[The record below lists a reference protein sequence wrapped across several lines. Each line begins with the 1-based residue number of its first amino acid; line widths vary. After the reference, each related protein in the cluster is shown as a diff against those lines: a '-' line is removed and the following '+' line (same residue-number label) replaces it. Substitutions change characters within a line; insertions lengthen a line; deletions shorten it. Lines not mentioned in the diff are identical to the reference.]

1 MSEFFI
7 DDTSLIKK
15 ASYLKIRARE
25 LAESFKSG
33 NFRSLFRG
41 QGIEFEGVRDY
52 IRGDDVRTIDWN
64 VTARM
69 GHAFVKVFKEERE
82 LQVLLIMDNSESMM
96 IKHDKKSKFE
106 IAQDASA
113 LITIAC
119 ELNSCSLGAIF
130 FDGQINFCTK
140 PLLNKSQTMLI
151 LNKISQKNETPVK
164 GSVLDSALISA
175 SRILK
180 KRSLVFIFSDFR
192 SEGWQKAL
200 VALAKK
206 NDVLAF
212 NIFDS
217 FDYQFP
223 ELGSVVFKDAET
235 GSKMI
240 LPTTSKKFQKSWQN
254 FNQQKLQN
262 WKDFCLKHGVIPV
275 IMNTKDEPLEILNN
289 VLKKGR

>member
-69 GHAFVKVFKEERE
+69 GHAFVKVFEEERE

-151 LNKISQKNETPVK
+151 LNKISKQNETPVK
-164 GSVLDSALISA
+164 GSVLNSALISA

>member
-69 GHAFVKVFKEERE
+69 GHAFVKVFEEERE

-192 SEGWQKAL
+192 SKGWQKAL

>member
-69 GHAFVKVFKEERE
+69 GHAFVKVFEEERE

-240 LPTTSKKFQKSWQN
+240 LSTTSKKFQKSWQN

-289 VLKKGR
+289 VLKKGK

>member
-69 GHAFVKVFKEERE
+69 GHAFVKVFEEERE
-82 LQVLLIMDNSESMM
+82 LQVLLIMYNSESMM

-164 GSVLDSALISA
+164 GSFYL
-175 SRILK
+175 
-180 KRSLVFIFSDFR
+180 F
-192 SEGWQKAL
+192 
-200 VALAKK
+200 
-206 NDVLAF
+206 
-212 NIFDS
+212 
-217 FDYQFP
+217 
-223 ELGSVVFKDAET
+223 
-235 GSKMI
+235 
-240 LPTTSKKFQKSWQN
+240 
-254 FNQQKLQN
+254 
-262 WKDFCLKHGVIPV
+262 
-275 IMNTKDEPLEILNN
+275 
-289 VLKKGR
+289 

>member
-69 GHAFVKVFKEERE
+69 GHAFVKVFEEERE

-151 LNKISQKNETPVK
+151 LNKISKQNETPVK
-164 GSVLDSALISA
+164 GSVLNSALISA

-180 KRSLVFIFSDFR
+180 KRSLIFIFSDFR

-254 FNQQKLQN
+254 FNHQKLQN
-262 WKDFCLKHGVIPV
+262 WKEFCLKHGVIPV

>member
-69 GHAFVKVFKEERE
+69 GHAFVKVFEEERE
-82 LQVLLIMDNSESMM
+82 LQVLLIMDNSESIM

-151 LNKISQKNETPVK
+151 LNKISKQNETPVK
-164 GSVLDSALISA
+164 GSVLNSALISA

>member
-69 GHAFVKVFKEERE
+69 GHAFVKVFEEERE

-262 WKDFCLKHGVIPV
+262 WKEFCLKHGVIPV

>member
-69 GHAFVKVFKEERE
+69 GHAFVKVFEEERE

-151 LNKISQKNETPVK
+151 LNKISKQNETPVK
-164 GSVLDSALISA
+164 GSVLNSALISA

-180 KRSLVFIFSDFR
+180 KRSLIFIFSDFR

-262 WKDFCLKHGVIPV
+262 WKEFCLKHGVIPV

-289 VLKKGR
+289 VLKKGK

>member
-69 GHAFVKVFKEERE
+69 GHAFVKVFEEERE

-254 FNQQKLQN
+254 FNHQKLQN

-289 VLKKGR
+289 VLKKGK

>member
-69 GHAFVKVFKEERE
+69 GHAFVKVFEEERE

-151 LNKISQKNETPVK
+151 LNKISKQNETPVK
-164 GSVLDSALISA
+164 GSVLNSALISA

-240 LPTTSKKFQKSWQN
+240 LPTTSKKFKKSWQN
-254 FNQQKLQN
+254 FNHQKLQN
-262 WKDFCLKHGVIPV
+262 WKEFCLKHGVIPV

-289 VLKKGR
+289 VLKKGK

>member
-1 MSEFFI
+1 MSDFFV

-15 ASYLKIRARE
+15 ASYLKIMARE
-25 LAESFKSG
+25 LADSFKSG

-69 GHAFVKVFKEERE
+69 GHAFVKVFEEERE

-151 LNKISQKNETPVK
+151 LNKISKQNETPVK
-164 GSVLDSALISA
+164 GSVLNSALISA

-262 WKDFCLKHGVIPV
+262 WKEFCLKHGVIPV

-289 VLKKGR
+289 VLKKGK

>member
-69 GHAFVKVFKEERE
+69 GHAFVKVFEEERE

-151 LNKISQKNETPVK
+151 LNKISKQNETPVK
-164 GSVLDSALISA
+164 GSVLNSALISA

-180 KRSLVFIFSDFR
+180 KRSLIFIFSDFR

-254 FNQQKLQN
+254 FNHQKLQN
-262 WKDFCLKHGVIPV
+262 WKEFCLKHGVIPV
-275 IMNTKDEPLEILNN
+275 IMNTKEEPLEILNN
-289 VLKKGR
+289 VLKKGK

>member
-25 LAESFKSG
+25 LADSFKSG

-69 GHAFVKVFKEERE
+69 GHAFVKVFEEERE

-130 FDGQINFCTK
+130 FYGQINFCTK

-151 LNKISQKNETPVK
+151 LNKISKQNETPVK
-164 GSVLDSALISA
+164 GSVLNSALISA

-262 WKDFCLKHGVIPV
+262 WKEFCLKHGVIPV

-289 VLKKGR
+289 VLKKGK

>member
-69 GHAFVKVFKEERE
+69 GHAFVKVFEEERE

-151 LNKISQKNETPVK
+151 LNKISKQNETPVK
-164 GSVLDSALISA
+164 GSVLNSALTSA

>member
-69 GHAFVKVFKEERE
+69 GHAFVKVFEEERE

-130 FDGQINFCTK
+130 FDGQINFCTQ
-140 PLLNKSQTMLI
+140 PLLNKRQTMLI

-289 VLKKGR
+289 VLKKGK

>member
-69 GHAFVKVFKEERE
+69 GHAFVKVFEEERE

-254 FNQQKLQN
+254 FNHQKLQN
-262 WKDFCLKHGVIPV
+262 WKEFCLKHGVIPV

>member
-69 GHAFVKVFKEERE
+69 GHAFVKVFEEERE

-151 LNKISQKNETPVK
+151 LNKISKQNETPVK
-164 GSVLDSALISA
+164 GSVLNSALISA

-262 WKDFCLKHGVIPV
+262 WKEFCLKHGVIPV

-289 VLKKGR
+289 VLKKGK

>member
-69 GHAFVKVFKEERE
+69 GHAFVKVFEEERE

-151 LNKISQKNETPVK
+151 LNKISKQNETPVK

>member
-52 IRGDDVRTIDWN
+52 IRGDDIRTIDWN

-69 GHAFVKVFKEERE
+69 GHAFVKVFEEERE

-151 LNKISQKNETPVK
+151 LNKISKQNETPVK
-164 GSVLDSALISA
+164 GSVLNSALISA

>member
-69 GHAFVKVFKEERE
+69 GHAFVKVFEEERE

-200 VALAKK
+200 VALVKK

-289 VLKKGR
+289 VLKKGK

>member
-1 MSEFFI
+1 M
-7 DDTSLIKK
+7 
-15 ASYLKIRARE
+15 
-25 LAESFKSG
+25 
-33 NFRSLFRG
+33 
-41 QGIEFEGVRDY
+41 Q
-52 IRGDDVRTIDWN
+52 
-64 VTARM
+64 
-69 GHAFVKVFKEERE
+69 
-82 LQVLLIMDNSESMM
+82 
-96 IKHDKKSKFE
+96 
-106 IAQDASA
+106 
-113 LITIAC
+113 
-119 ELNSCSLGAIF
+119 
-130 FDGQINFCTK
+130 
-140 PLLNKSQTMLI
+140 
-151 LNKISQKNETPVK
+151 
-164 GSVLDSALISA
+164 
-175 SRILK
+175 
-180 KRSLVFIFSDFR
+180 
-192 SEGWQKAL
+192 
-200 VALAKK
+200 KK

>member
-69 GHAFVKVFKEERE
+69 GHAFVKVFEEERE

-289 VLKKGR
+289 VLKKGK

>member
-69 GHAFVKVFKEERE
+69 GHAFVKVFEEERE

-151 LNKISQKNETPVK
+151 LNKISKQNETPVK
-164 GSVLDSALISA
+164 GSVLNSALISA

-180 KRSLVFIFSDFR
+180 KRSLIFIFSDFR

>member
-69 GHAFVKVFKEERE
+69 GHAFVKVFEEERE

-151 LNKISQKNETPVK
+151 LNKISKQNETPVK
-164 GSVLDSALISA
+164 GSVLNSALISA

-240 LPTTSKKFQKSWQN
+240 LPTTSKKFKKSWQN

>member
-69 GHAFVKVFKEERE
+69 GHAFVKVFEEERE

-151 LNKISQKNETPVK
+151 LNKISKQNETPVK
-164 GSVLDSALISA
+164 GSVLNSALISA

-289 VLKKGR
+289 VLKKGK